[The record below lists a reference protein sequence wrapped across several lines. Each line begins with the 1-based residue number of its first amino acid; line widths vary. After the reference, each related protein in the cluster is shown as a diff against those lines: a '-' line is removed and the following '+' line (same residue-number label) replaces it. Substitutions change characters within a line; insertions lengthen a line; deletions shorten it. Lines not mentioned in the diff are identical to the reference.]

1 MSFSEGL
8 KMKFAFVFPGQGS
21 QSVGMM
27 AGYSDH
33 VVIRQTF
40 VEAADTLKQDYWR
53 LAHEGPA
60 EDLAKTVITQPL
72 MLTADIAVWR
82 YCTKQN
88 MTMPSLMAGHSLGE
102 YAALVASGVLSFED
116 ALRLTRFR
124 AEQMQAAV
132 PEGMGGM
139 AAILG
144 LEDSEVEAACQEAA
158 QGEVLEAAN
167 FNSPGQVV
175 IAGTKEAVLRGIET
189 AKARGAKR
197 AIALAMSVPSHCGL
211 MRGAAE
217 RLSEM
222 LSDITLHPPS
232 IPVLHNCDMQSHQN
246 SEAMK
251 HALTQQLFLPVRW
264 VGTVR
269 SMADQGVTAIAE
281 CGPGKVLAPLCKRI
295 DERLVGYALNDQAGI
310 EQWMTTLQ
318 GTPS

>member
-1 MSFSEGL
+1 
-8 KMKFAFVFPGQGS
+8 MKFAFVFPGQGS

-27 AGYSDH
+27 TGYGDH
-33 VVIRQTF
+33 EVIRQTF
-40 VEAADTLKQDYWR
+40 VEAADTLKEDYWR
-53 LAHEGPA
+53 LLKDGTA

-82 YCTKQN
+82 YCLSQN
-88 MTMPSLMAGHSLGE
+88 FPMPSMLAGHSLGE
-102 YAALVASGVLSFED
+102 YAALVAGGVLRFQD
-116 ALRLTRFR
+116 ALHLTRFR

-132 PEGMGGM
+132 PEGTGGM

-144 LEDSEVEAACQEAA
+144 LEDSEVEAACAEAA

-175 IAGTKEAVLRGIET
+175 IAGTKEAVLRGIEA

-211 MRGAAE
+211 MRGASEHLAD
-217 RLSEM
+217 RLSSVEIQ
-222 LSDITLHPPS
+222 SPH
-232 IPVLHNCDMQSHQN
+232 IPIVHNCDMQTHP
-246 SEAMK
+246 EPAAIK
-251 HALTQQLFLPVRW
+251 RALTQQLFMPVRW
-264 VGTVR
+264 VGVVR
-269 SMADQGVTAIAE
+269 SMADAGMTAIAE

-295 DERLVGYALNDQAGI
+295 DERLVGFALNDQAGI

-318 GTPS
+318 GSAA